1 MNGGIESVAW
11 RGFLKAHALLL
22 KELDAVLAADHRL
35 PLSSYD
41 VLRELAEAP
50 KRRMRMRDLAESV
63 ALSRSGLSRL
73 VDRMEREGLIEREP
87 CPDDARGAYAVIT
100 RRGLRRFEQARP
112 AHLAAVRK
120 RFLAHFSPDELKQL
134 AGFWERLLARE

>member
-1 MNGGIESVAW
+1 MDGIESVAW
-11 RGFLKAHALLL
+11 RGFLKAHAVLL
-22 KELDAVLAADHRL
+22 KELDAVLEADHRL
-35 PLSSYD
+35 PLSSYS
-41 VLRELAEAP
+41 VLHELAEAP

-73 VDRMEREGLIEREP
+73 VDRLGREGLIEREP
-87 CPDDARGAYAVIT
+87 CADDARGAYAVLT
-100 RRGLRRFEQARP
+100 SRGARRLEQARP

-134 AGFWERLLARE
+134 AVFWDRLLAPH